1 MPKLISTKNLANPT
15 TDDYVLQSTTAGVRS
30 WAASGVGISSDG
42 TLLGDATQ
50 INFESN
56 RVKYDSNTGIATV
69 MTDPLT
75 VIGL

>member
-1 MPKLISTKNLANPT
+1 MPKLISQVN
-15 TDDYVLQSTTAGVRS
+15 STA
-30 WAASGVGISSDG
+30 VGISSDG